1 MPHFDILKV
10 KDEADKIFK
19 TKPGL
24 FDIPFKIAIIGKSQI
39 SLGKSSLIL
48 NLLLRDKYY
57 KNDFRKGEDIYIV
70 TNNKIDNK
78 LKILQEEKDIPDS
91 NIMKYDEDIIDAL
104 YDILE
109 DDYLLNENKSRKL
122 IIFDDVAFSG
132 KLKDK
137 QAGVLSRIVMNGR
150 HINLSSIFT
159 TQKAS
164 LISTSIR
171 SQLTGAMIGSVSNKE
186 LGLIEQDFNFLES
199 GRSNDFFRLFRK
211 ATGGGPRDF
220 IVINF
225 TEPGIYFNKNF
236 EPLLKDKDKEDKDK
250 EKE

>member
-10 KDEADKIFK
+10 KDSADKIFK
-19 TKPGL
+19 SKQGL
-24 FDIPFKIAIIGKSQI
+24 FNIPFKIAIIGKSQI
-39 SLGKSSLIL
+39 SLGKSSIIL
-48 NLLLRDKYY
+48 NLLLRDKFY
-57 KNDFRKGEDIYIV
+57 KNDFKGEDIYLV
-70 TNNKIDNK
+70 TNNKVDNK
-78 LKILQEEKDIPDS
+78 LRILQEEKDIPDS
-91 NIMKYDEDIIDAL
+91 NIMEYDEATIDAL

-109 DDYLLNENKSRKL
+109 EDYLLNENKSRKL

-132 KLKDK
+132 RLKDK

-164 LISTSIR
+164 LISTAIR

-186 LGLIEQDFNFLES
+186 LDLIEQDFNFLES
-199 GRSNDFFRLFRK
+199 GRKNDFFKLFRK
-211 ATGGGPRDF
+211 ATGGSPRDF

-225 TEPGIYFNKNF
+225 TEEGLYFDKNF
-236 EPLLKDKDKEDKDK
+236 KPLLKNVSNNK
-250 EKE
+250 EKDEENK